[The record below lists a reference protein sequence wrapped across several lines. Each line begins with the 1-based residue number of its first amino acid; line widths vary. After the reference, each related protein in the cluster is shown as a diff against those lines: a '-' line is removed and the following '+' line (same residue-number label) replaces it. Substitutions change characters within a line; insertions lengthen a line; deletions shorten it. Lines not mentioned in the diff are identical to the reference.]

1 MSQVIDLKAR
11 LVTLTEERDYYAS
24 LVDAFLNGEHPS
36 RGSLLHFIM
45 AKWGRKRLEEI
56 GSIPAILRSDSH

>member
-11 LVTLTEERDYYAS
+11 LKALTEERDYYAS
-24 LVDAFLNGEHPS
+24 LVAAFLAGEHQG

-56 GSIPAILRSDSH
+56 GSIPAILRSDSY